1 MAREFFQY
9 ILFGIGMVCFL
20 LTGIKLVLKGKTKND
35 KGMLY
40 LGGSLLLINLTY
52 IIWGLYLSNYL
63 VIYTLQFLA
72 YLGINLFTRNT
83 FYSNQKSK
91 FVPISIATSITYVLL
106 MIPHFLKETGIVPDF
121 VDSVLGRYI
130 DNILSLL
137 FAGFVFGWLA
147 VSAYN
152 SLQQL
157 KQASIQPWILKRIQI
172 VLISSILAIFISL
185 PDLINVMTN
194 LTMKDAMTYTQIF
207 ILFFFMITQYLAWV
221 MPPFFKDYLNRGYL
235 PPKEDEY
242 DLADEEIM
250 KLMDGDEPE

>member
-9 ILFGIGMVCFL
+9 VLFGIGMVCFL
-20 LTGIKLVLKGKTKND
+20 LTGIKLILNGKTKHD
-35 KGMLY
+35 KGMMY
-40 LGGSLLLINLTY
+40 LGGSFLLMNLAF
-52 IIWGLYLSNYL
+52 IFWGFRLSNYL
-63 VIYTLQFLA
+63 VIYTFLFFA
-72 YLGINLFTRNT
+72 YLGINFFTRNT

-106 MIPHFLKETGIVPDF
+106 MIPHLLKETGIVPDF
-121 VDSVLGRYI
+121 VDSLFGRYL

-194 LTMKDAMTYTQIF
+194 NGIKDVMTYTQLF
-207 ILFFFMITQYLAWV
+207 ITFFFMVTQYFAWV
-221 MPPFFKDYLNRGYL
+221 MPPVFKDYLNRGYI
-235 PPKEDEY
+235 PPKIDEI
-242 DLADEEIM
+242 DLAEEEIM
-250 KLMDGDEPE
+250 KMMEEDYSE